1 MARKYH
7 IWAILLMMVCAMGF
21 TVAAQSASLGASSPK
36 TVTGQV
42 LSAEDGEPVNHATIW
57 EKNGHFIATTDYD
70 GQFSI
75 SVADGT
81 ILTVSYPNLISQE
94 IVADSHQPMK
104 VVLQYD
110 SITPKLKPKVKTSV
124 PSDKRAQIGTQTYTV
139 NGVTFK
145 MVEVE
150 GGTFLMGATAS
161 QDKDAYDNE
170 KPAHEVTMSSFCIGQ
185 TEVTQELW
193 LAVMGENPSWCNGKK
208 HYSYYNDWVRGDIDY
223 GTNLKRPVDNVSWDD
238 CQEFISRLNKL
249 TGKKFRLPSE
259 AEWEFAACG
268 GNYSDDYKYSG
279 SNNIDDVAWN
289 WKNCGDIYLDGYY
302 NWDHMDRQTRR
313 VMENRCMTHSVG
325 TKAPNELGIYD
336 MSGNVSEWCQ
346 DNYSEYD
353 GSNTDFGNKRVNR
366 GGSYRGEEKN
376 CRVTQRSSGKADSRY
391 PNDGLRLAL

>member
-1 MARKYH
+1 MEIKYYK
-7 IWAILLMMVCAMGF
+7 WAILLLMVCATGF
-21 TVAAQSASLGASSPK
+21 TMAAQSTSQGVSSLK

-94 IVADSHQPMK
+94 IVADSREPMK

-170 KPAHEVTMSSFCIGQ
+170 KPAHEVTVSSFCIRSEEH
-185 TEVTQELW
+185 TSEL
-193 LAVMGENPSWCNGKK
+193 
-208 HYSYYNDWVRGDIDY
+208 
-223 GTNLKRPVDNVSWDD
+223 
-238 CQEFISRLNKL
+238 QSR
-249 TGKKFRLPSE
+249 
-259 AEWEFAACG
+259 
-268 GNYSDDYKYSG
+268 
-279 SNNIDDVAWN
+279 
-289 WKNCGDIYLDGYY
+289 
-302 NWDHMDRQTRR
+302 
-313 VMENRCMTHSVG
+313 
-325 TKAPNELGIYD
+325 
-336 MSGNVSEWCQ
+336 
-346 DNYSEYD
+346 
-353 GSNTDFGNKRVNR
+353 
-366 GGSYRGEEKN
+366 
-376 CRVTQRSSGKADSRY
+376 
-391 PNDGLRLAL
+391 

>member
-1 MARKYH
+1 MKIKYYK
-7 IWAILLMMVCAMGF
+7 WAILLLMVWATGF
-21 TVAAQSASLGASSPK
+21 TMAAQSTSQGVSSLK

-81 ILTVSYPNLISQE
+81 ILTVSYPKLISQE
-94 IVADSHQPMK
+94 IVADSRQPMK

-124 PSDKRAQIGTQTYTV
+124 PSDKRAQIGTQSYTV
-139 NGVTFK
+139 KGVTFK

-161 QDKDAYDNE
+161 QGKDAYDNE
-170 KPAHEVTMSSFCIGQ
+170 KPAHEVTVSSFCIGQ

-193 LAVMGENPSWCNGKK
+193 LAVMGENPSWCNGEK
-208 HYSYYNDWVRGDIDY
+208 HYSYLNDWVRGDVDY

-249 TGKKFRLPSE
+249 TGKRFRLPSE

-302 NWDHMDRQTRR
+302 NWDHVDRQTRR
-313 VMENRCMTHSVG
+313 AMENRCMTHSVG

-353 GSNTDFGNKRVNR
+353 GSNTDFGNERVNR
-366 GGSYRGEEKN
+366 GGSYRGDEKN
-376 CRVTQRSSGKADSRY
+376 CRVTQRSSSKADSHY
-391 PNDGLRLAL
+391 HNDGLRLAL